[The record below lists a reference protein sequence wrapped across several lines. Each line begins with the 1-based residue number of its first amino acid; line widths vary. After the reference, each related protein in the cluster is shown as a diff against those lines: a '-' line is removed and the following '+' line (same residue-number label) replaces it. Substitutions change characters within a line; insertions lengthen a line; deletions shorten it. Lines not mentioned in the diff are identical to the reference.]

1 MTTPTTPVLKATGLH
16 RHFEGVH
23 AVAGVDLEV
32 APGQTVAIIGP
43 NGSGKTTTLNLVTG
57 VLRPNSGRIA
67 IRGHVVAA
75 RHPEQVATAGVLR
88 TFQNGRVFGNLT
100 VAENISV
107 GLHRELRAHR
117 PLKRLTEI
125 PVLRWFL
132 GWVPLLGEVLAALL
146 PLPGVG
152 KEREAIR
159 RRVATEIDRFPE
171 RLGNRAEDLAYTLS
185 YANRRRTEI
194 ARSLAGE
201 PTLLVLDE
209 PTAGMNQSETAEMLE
224 QLLRLKAAGQS
235 ILLVEHKLDLVM
247 TLSDHVLV
255 MDDGHVIASGSPEQV
270 RNDPAVIEA
279 YLGRSEDARRRARE
293 ERARKDREGED
304 DD

>member
-57 VLRPNSGRIA
+57 VLRPNSGKIA

-117 PLKRLTEI
+117 PLKRLAEI

-132 GWVPLLGEVLAALL
+132 GWLPLLGEVLAALL

-152 KEREAIR
+152 KERETIR
-159 RRVATEIDRFPE
+159 RRVEAGIDRFPE

-255 MDDGHVIASGSPEQV
+255 MDDGHVIASGPPEQV

-279 YLGRSEDARRRARE
+279 YLGRPEDARRRARE
-293 ERARKDREGED
+293 ERARKDREGEND
-304 DD
+304 D

>member
-57 VLRPNSGRIA
+57 VLRPNSGKIA
-67 IRGHVVAA
+67 IRGHAVAA
-75 RHPEQVATAGVLR
+75 RHPEQVATVGVLR

-117 PLKRLTEI
+117 PLKRLAEV

-255 MDDGHVIASGSPEQV
+255 MDDGHVIASGPPEQV

-279 YLGRSEDARRRARE
+279 YLGRPEDARRRARE
-293 ERARKDREGED
+293 ERARKDPGGEND
-304 DD
+304 D